1 MGRGY
6 QHYHVDATLV
16 YVGYPKESRIKEF
29 SKISGYKIKTY
40 FYILAVTI

>member
-1 MGRGY
+1 MGHGY

-40 FYILAVTI
+40 ILAVTI